1 MVHDVSGV
9 HMFRVSLLSV
19 TKQQEARKDQVK
31 YLPFEFVSIP
41 FEVIGKMSPIIV
53 SRTST

>member
-1 MVHDVSGV
+1 VVHDVSGV